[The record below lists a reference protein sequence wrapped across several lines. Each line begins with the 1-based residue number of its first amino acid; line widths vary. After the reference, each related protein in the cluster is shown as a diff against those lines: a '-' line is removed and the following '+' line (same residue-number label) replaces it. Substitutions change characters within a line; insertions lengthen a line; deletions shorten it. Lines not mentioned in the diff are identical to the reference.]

1 MFSTLPTAIA
11 HKSCADEGMYVTPE
25 YIISNVDGK
34 IHTLKKFCPHR
45 RYPLATTG
53 EYTDKLEC
61 KLHGFAFNPDG
72 TAINNNRSLVCSNI
86 SVGKSGIVFR
96 DFTEPDHQWVNDLA
110 SESDL
115 KYSHMTSH
123 TSTGSW
129 LWNMEIA
136 VDLLHLVGNNG
147 IHPLL
152 SRQVN
157 PTDFVLEEGDG
168 WVFQKHNAGW
178 WLQLF
183 PFTFVEYGNPGC
195 LVINYVV
202 PKDINNEYGFDWYS
216 QFYYDPTVHVNDRV
230 VFETFDTTYSEDI
243 AAVELQNGKYFPL
256 TRTSNYLET
265 HSVNWGNWYTKNL
278 IK

>member
-1 MFSTLPTAIA
+1 MRKRWA
-11 HKSCADEGMYVTPE
+11 KW
-25 YIISNVDGK
+25 DG
-34 IHTLKKFCPHR
+34 R
-45 RYPLATTG
+45 G
-53 EYTDKLEC
+53 
-61 KLHGFAFNPDG
+61 G
-72 TAINNNRSLVCSNI
+72 
-86 SVGKSGIVFR
+86 
-96 DFTEPDHQWVNDLA
+96 
-110 SESDL
+110 
-115 KYSHMTSH
+115 
-123 TSTGSW
+123 
-129 LWNMEIA
+129 
-136 VDLLHLVGNNG
+136 
-147 IHPLL
+147 
-152 SRQVN
+152 
-157 PTDFVLEEGDG
+157 EGDG

-195 LVINYVV
+195 LVVNYVV